1 MITVVGYDGSPL
13 PQTAMDRL
21 QKASL
26 VVGGRRHL
34 EAVRPPEHARRIV
47 LGDVPAAL
55 AEIDAAAGDD
65 VVVLASGD
73 PGFFGILRSLR
84 EHGHAPEALPAVSS
98 VAAAFAR
105 IGLPW
110 EDAVVVSAHGRD
122 PRTAVNAC
130 RAMPKVAVL
139 TSPACGPGE
148 IGAELA
154 GWDRVLWVAERLGGP
169 EERVVRCTPAE
180 AATRDWSDPNLVIA
194 LDEHRL
200 GAGRAIPSDAGSHTG
215 PGRAAAAGR
224 TEAVGGMD
232 TAGRA
237 VAAGRTDMAGRMD
250 ADRAEAGRTNA
261 AGRTAGGS
269 PDGPD
274 ALGRPGGDALNGSA
288 LNGLALNGSALN
300 GSAQDGSAQDRLAQ
314 DGLAH
319 RTGRRVH
326 DQPAAPPDGW
336 AYADDTYEHRA
347 GMITKWEVR
356 AVVLSR
362 LRPTLGTLIWDV
374 GAGSGSV
381 GVECAEHHAA
391 VIAIERDPAAC
402 ELIRRNARST
412 GVRIVE
418 GAAPEAYDGLPDPDA
433 VFVGGG
439 GLDALSGALARR
451 PETAVATFAAVDRAA
466 TARRLLADAGYAV
479 EGVQLAASRFADLPG
494 GSFRLDA
501 QNPVFVLTGRL
512 R

>member
-13 PQTAMDRL
+13 PQPAMDWL

-34 EAVRPPEHARRIV
+34 EAVRPPESARRIV

-73 PGFFGILRSLR
+73 PAFFGILRALR
-84 EHGHAPEALPAVSS
+84 EHGHAPEVLPAVSS
-98 VAAAFAR
+98 VATAFAR

-110 EDAVVVSAHGRD
+110 DDAVVVSAHGRD

-139 TSPACGPGE
+139 TSPACGPKE

-169 EERVVRCTPAE
+169 GERVVRCSPAE
-180 AATRDWSDPNLVIA
+180 AATRDWADPNVVIA
-194 LDEHRL
+194 LDEERP
-200 GAGRAIPSDAGSHTG
+200 A
-215 PGRAAAAGR
+215 
-224 TEAVGGMD
+224 
-232 TAGRA
+232 
-237 VAAGRTDMAGRMD
+237 
-250 ADRAEAGRTNA
+250 
-261 AGRTAGGS
+261 
-269 PDGPD
+269 DGP
-274 ALGRPGGDALNGSA
+274 
-288 LNGLALNGSALN
+288 
-300 GSAQDGSAQDRLAQ
+300 
-314 DGLAH
+314 
-319 RTGRRVH
+319 RVH

-336 AYADDTYEHRA
+336 AYAEDAYRHRA

-381 GVECAEHHAA
+381 GIECAEHRAA
-391 VIAIERDPAAC
+391 VIAVERDPAAC
-402 ELIRRNARST
+402 DLIRRNARSS
-412 GVRIVE
+412 GVRVVE
-418 GAAPEAYDGLPDPDA
+418 GAAPEAYDRLPDPDA
-433 VFVGGG
+433 VFLGGG
-439 GLDALSGALARR
+439 GRDALTGALARR
-451 PETAVATFAAVDRAA
+451 PATVVATFAAVDRAA
-466 TARRLLADAGYAV
+466 TARGLLADAGYEV

-494 GSFRLDA
+494 GSFRLEA

>member
-55 AEIDAAAGDD
+55 AEIDAAARDD

-84 EHGHAPEALPAVSS
+84 EHGHAPEVLPAVSS

-110 EDAVVVSAHGRD
+110 DDAVVVSAHGRD

-169 EERVVRCTPAE
+169 GERVVRCTPAE
-180 AATRDWSDPNLVIA
+180 AAARDWADPNIVIA
-194 LDEHRL
+194 LDEHRPAEGSL
-200 GAGRAIPSDAGSHTG
+200 VRPAAGRMGDSTYDTVAGRA
-215 PGRAAAAGR
+215 
-224 TEAVGGMD
+224 
-232 TAGRA
+232 
-237 VAAGRTDMAGRMD
+237 
-250 ADRAEAGRTNA
+250 
-261 AGRTAGGS
+261 
-269 PDGPD
+269 
-274 ALGRPGGDALNGSA
+274 
-288 LNGLALNGSALN
+288 
-300 GSAQDGSAQDRLAQ
+300 
-314 DGLAH
+314 
-319 RTGRRVH
+319 GRRVH

-336 AYADDTYEHRA
+336 AYADDAYEHRA

-412 GVRIVE
+412 AVRVVE

-466 TARRLLADAGYAV
+466 TAHRLLADAGYAV